1 MPLDFLKWLS
11 GGVFSLL
18 QGSLGSPW
26 FHILFNPSHTSLWK
40 NGLYLP
46 AFQLK
51 KEATSIILQKSVILN
66 GVSCFPNSDS
76 KTYIQGNLIKRFSG
90 KKCWEQNLRS
100 QLVNTPRTHFRIDNT
115 NKVKKCLLMSTRADP
130 SQLNILYL
138 NCWLFS
144 CFLWPRNLSLNQA
157 MEDTCEL
164 DLVYVTERIIAVNFA
179 SLSEEQ
185 TFCSNLKEVAQ
196 MLKSKHGD
204 SYLVRNLE
212 GCDSVS

>member
-1 MPLDFLKWLS
+1 MKWLS

-18 QGSLGSPW
+18 QWSLGIPW

-40 NGLYLP
+40 SDLYLP

-51 KEATSIILQKSVILN
+51 KEATNIILQKSVILK

-76 KTYIQGNLIKRFSG
+76 KTYIQGNLIKCFPG
-90 KKCWEQNLRS
+90 KNVENRIWEANLLTLQEHTLKLTTQIKWKSACWWVHRQILHNL
-100 QLVNTPRTHFRIDNT
+100 TPYI
-115 NKVKKCLLMSTRADP
+115 STVDY
-130 SQLNILYL
+130 SVV
-138 NCWLFS
+138 
-144 CFLWPRNLSLNQA
+144 FLWSRNLSLNQA

-185 TFCSNLKEVAQ
+185 TFCSNLKEVAL

-204 SYLVRNLE
+204 SYLVRTLE
-212 GCDSVS
+212 GCDSIS